1 MSSAATAT
9 KNDPTASTEPD
20 GNTIYVVSGFRHP
33 KDARRTMEPALCLLP
48 GGTAAAR
55 SKLDHSQGESA
66 RTSIRDLEQW
76 AKECSQV
83 FMSNFEGHT
92 DPELES
98 DQVQEAFDEWQQ
110 DITPRLSVKLQSLL
124 DRTQPEGFVLEM
136 TDGVTEGPGNLED
149 VTEDQW
155 KSAAPVTLQAQMVDK
170 IPG

>member
-1 MSSAATAT
+1 MSSIAISI
-9 KNDPTASTEPD
+9 KNDPAATTMPD

-33 KDARRTMEPALCLLP
+33 KDARRTEEPALWFLA

-124 DRTQPEGFVLEM
+124 DRTQPEGFVLIM